1 MGLEPATYALQVRCS
16 VNWATPAFLYLREQN
31 KNYFVTQTIYYL
43 KHKVYVK
50 LSLSYNELL
59 FILF

>member
-1 MGLEPATYALQVRCS
+1 LS
-16 VNWATPAFLYLREQN
+16 EQN
-31 KNYFVTQTIYYL
+31 KNYFATQTIYHL

-59 FILF
+59 FIFLF